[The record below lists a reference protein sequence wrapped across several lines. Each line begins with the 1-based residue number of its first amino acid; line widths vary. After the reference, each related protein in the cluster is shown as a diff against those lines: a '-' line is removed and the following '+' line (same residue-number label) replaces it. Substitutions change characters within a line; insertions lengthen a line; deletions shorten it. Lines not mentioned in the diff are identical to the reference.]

1 MKGNVI
7 ILDNRIDNNTLGQ
20 KVNFFKLKF
29 LFEICM
35 KTIETIK
42 LTTVFSITEIKNSFI

>member
-20 KVNFFKLKF
+20 KVNFSKLKF
-29 LFEICM
+29 LFEMCM
-35 KTIETIK
+35 KKIEIIK
-42 LTTVFSITEIKNSFI
+42 LTIVFNITEIKNSFI